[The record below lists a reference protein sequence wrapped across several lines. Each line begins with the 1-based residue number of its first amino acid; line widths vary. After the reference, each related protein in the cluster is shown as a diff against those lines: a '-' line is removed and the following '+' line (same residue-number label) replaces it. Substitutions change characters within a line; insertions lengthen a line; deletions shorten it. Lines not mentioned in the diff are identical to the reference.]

1 MKRSQLL
8 LATLALPLD
17 YIMLILAGLA
27 AYQLRFITEIQ
38 AIKPIIFQ
46 LPLTEFLPKL
56 MLAAVICLILFALAG
71 LYSLSHQL
79 KLSEEMG
86 RIFLACSSG
95 LALIILFFFFNFYF
109 FSSRFIVLAGFLLA
123 FIFTALGRII
133 LRFIKLT
140 LTRNGYGINQVIII
154 GDNQTSN
161 ELVKTFTCHPSF
173 GFKVLKQIAPNDFYQ
188 LVDISGVDEIIIGD
202 PNLPRDIRLKILEFC
217 TAHHLGFR
225 YVADLFEAQA
235 HNVIFHTLAG
245 VPLVE
250 IKKTTL
256 EGWGKIVKRLFDIF
270 FSILLLIILL
280 PIFIIIGLIVMID
293 SGRPIFIGLTRIGE
307 KDIPFK
313 LYKFRSMVRGADR
326 MKAELLANN
335 ERSDGPLFKMSN
347 DPRVTKFG
355 KFIRRWSLDELPQ
368 LINIIKGEMSLVG
381 PRPHEPAEVA
391 KYQTRHHKLLNIK
404 PGLTGLG
411 QVAGRSQLTFEEE
424 FKLDTF
430 YVENWT
436 LGQDMV
442 ILAKTIIVVLQRKA
456 AV

>member
-95 LALIILFFFFNFYF
+95 LALIILFFFLIFI

-161 ELVKTFTCHPSF
+161 ELVKTFTCHPSL
-173 GFKVLKQIAPNDFYQ
+173 VLKY
-188 LVDISGVDEIIIGD
+188 
-202 PNLPRDIRLKILEFC
+202 
-217 TAHHLGFR
+217 
-225 YVADLFEAQA
+225 
-235 HNVIFHTLAG
+235 
-245 VPLVE
+245 
-250 IKKTTL
+250 
-256 EGWGKIVKRLFDIF
+256 
-270 FSILLLIILL
+270 
-280 PIFIIIGLIVMID
+280 
-293 SGRPIFIGLTRIGE
+293 
-307 KDIPFK
+307 
-313 LYKFRSMVRGADR
+313 
-326 MKAELLANN
+326 
-335 ERSDGPLFKMSN
+335 
-347 DPRVTKFG
+347 
-355 KFIRRWSLDELPQ
+355 
-368 LINIIKGEMSLVG
+368 
-381 PRPHEPAEVA
+381 
-391 KYQTRHHKLLNIK
+391 
-404 PGLTGLG
+404 
-411 QVAGRSQLTFEEE
+411 
-424 FKLDTF
+424 
-430 YVENWT
+430 
-436 LGQDMV
+436 
-442 ILAKTIIVVLQRKA
+442 
-456 AV
+456 